1 MPCAGWRRRP
11 GSRNLCRTGHWHA
24 GTKLI
29 EIEGIKMQRSKNTD
43 IDPLHLLRGELV
55 AARRAAAAAHDLT
68 GTVEAQSK
76 LELLERAIAAE
87 AKASH

>member
-1 MPCAGWRRRP
+1 VQTPWKPEPGQRR
-11 GSRNLCRTGHWHA
+11 A
-24 GTKLI
+24 VTKLI
-29 EIEGIKMQRSKNTD
+29 EIEVVEMQRSKNTD
-43 IDPLHLLRGELV
+43 IDPLNLLRGELV

-68 GTVEAQSK
+68 ATVEAQSK